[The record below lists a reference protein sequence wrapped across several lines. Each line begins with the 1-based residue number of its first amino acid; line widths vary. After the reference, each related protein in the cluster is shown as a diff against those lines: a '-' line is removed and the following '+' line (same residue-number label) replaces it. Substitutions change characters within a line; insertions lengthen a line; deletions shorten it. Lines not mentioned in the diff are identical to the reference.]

1 MMRRITV
8 TLVTDGSSDKL
19 LVPLVELLFDV
30 HTECAYQVKC
40 AEGLPPVSS
49 GLAARIRSALD
60 LYPCDFLFVHRDA
73 EGLDALDRYQE
84 IQTSWPADENV
95 ATLICVVP
103 VRMAEAW
110 LITHEKPIRQAVGNP
125 NGSESLGLPKT
136 KDIKF
141 APDPKEILFTA
152 LKAASGLNATRKR
165 QFNPHQFRHR
175 VSELTEDLEPLRK
188 LKSFQQLEA
197 QIKTHLAALALR
209 RSPHGVQIPLP

>member
-1 MMRRITV
+1 MMRRITA

-19 LVPLVELLFDV
+19 LVPLVELLFNV
-30 HTECAYQVKC
+30 HTELAYQIRC

-60 LYPCDFLFVHRDA
+60 LFPCDFLLVHRDA
-73 EGLDALDRYQE
+73 EGIDAPDRYKE
-84 IQTSWPADENV
+84 IQASWPDNENV
-95 ATLICVVP
+95 TTLVCMVP
-103 VRMAEAW
+103 VRMTEAW
-110 LITHEKPIRQAVGNP
+110 LITHEQPIRQAVGNP
-125 NGSESLGLPKT
+125 NGSEPLGLPKS
-136 KDIKF
+136 KDIESS
-141 APDPKEILFTA
+141 PDPKEILFSA

-197 QIKTHLAALALR
+197 QIKKHLEALA
-209 RSPHGVQIPLP
+209 